1 MNCVELIASNDH
13 LELQMQINAWLR
25 IKRPRRT
32 RFYFVADGAE
42 FTYCVLIVY
51 APREKPLPKYKS

>member
-1 MNCVELIASNDH
+1 M
-13 LELQMQINAWLR
+13 ELQMQINAWLR
-25 IKRPRRT
+25 MKRPRRT